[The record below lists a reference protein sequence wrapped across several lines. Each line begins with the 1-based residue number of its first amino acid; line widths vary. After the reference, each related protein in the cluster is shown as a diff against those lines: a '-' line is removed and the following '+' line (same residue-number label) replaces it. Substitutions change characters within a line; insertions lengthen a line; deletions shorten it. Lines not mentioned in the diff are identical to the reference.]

1 MTENTIYLSNN
12 NTNIINNSLI
22 TNLTSN
28 TALSENNTNILFI
41 GIIFVL
47 TILLVISIIILI
59 FLFKKRKKGNPIS
72 NKNMVLNKIILK
84 NPNNSIS
91 LNIVNAKDFQKL
103 QNTSNVSDTG
113 IIQPNNVLNEIKSQN
128 LKEEIHKIINTSS
141 SSDSSRNKRGK
152 RKRANNQNDNNL
164 NSGNKKENNIGNCNP
179 EKSFDSKNIINDGK
193 KEKIADLNTQKLEQ
207 EIKEQIKKYVVEE
220 HNI

>member
-1 MTENTIYLSNN
+1 MSGNITNST
-12 NTNIINNSLI
+12 NTNIINSSLI
-22 TNLTSN
+22 TNITSYN
-28 TALSENNTNILFI
+28 ALSENNTNILFL

-47 TILLVISIIILI
+47 TILLIISIIILI
-59 FLFKKRKKGNPIS
+59 FLFKKRKKGNSIS

-91 LNIVNAKDFQKL
+91 LNIVNPKDFQKL
-103 QNTSNVSDTG
+103 QNTSNVSDAG
-113 IIQPNNVLNEIKSQN
+113 INQQNNVLNEIKTQN

-152 RKRANNQNDNNL
+152 RKRANNQ
-164 NSGNKKENNIGNCNP
+164 GNINENKNGNNIGNSNQ

-193 KEKIADLNTQKLEQ
+193 KENISDVNTQKLEQ

>member
-1 MTENTIYLSNN
+1 MSGNITNST
-12 NTNIINNSLI
+12 NTNIINSSLI
-22 TNLTSN
+22 TNITSYN
-28 TALSENNTNILFI
+28 ALSENNTNILFL

-47 TILLVISIIILI
+47 TILLIISIIILI
-59 FLFKKRKKGNPIS
+59 FLFKKRKKGNSIS

-91 LNIVNAKDFQKL
+91 LNIVNPKDFQKL
-103 QNTSNVSDTG
+103 QNTSNVSDAG
-113 IIQPNNVLNEIKSQN
+113 INQQNNVLNEIKTQN

-152 RKRANNQNDNNL
+152 RKRANNQ
-164 NSGNKKENNIGNCNP
+164 GNINENKNGNNIGNNNQ

-193 KEKIADLNTQKLEQ
+193 KENISDVNTQKLEQ

>member
-1 MTENTIYLSNN
+1 MSENIMNSAHN

-28 TALSENNTNILFI
+28 TILSENNSNILFI

-47 TILLVISIIILI
+47 TILLIISIIILL
-59 FLFKKRKKGNPIS
+59 FLFKKRKKGNSIS
-72 NKNMVLNKIILK
+72 NKNMILNKIILK
-84 NPNNSIS
+84 NPNNNIS
-91 LNIVNAKDFQKL
+91 LNIVNPKDFQKL
-103 QNTSNVSDTG
+103 QNTSNVSDAG

-152 RKRANNQNDNNL
+152 RKRASNQGNNN
-164 NSGNKKENNIGNCNP
+164 GNKNENNIGNNNQ
-179 EKSFDSKNIINDGK
+179 EKSFDSKNIININDGK
-193 KEKIADLNTQKLEQ
+193 KENISDVNTQKLEE

>member
-1 MTENTIYLSNN
+1 MNPANN
-12 NTNIINNSLI
+12 KTNIINNTLI

-28 TALSENNTNILFI
+28 NVISENNSNILFL

-47 TILLVISIIILI
+47 TILLIISIIILI
-59 FLFKKRKKGNPIS
+59 FLFKKRKKGNSVS

-91 LNIVNAKDFQKL
+91 LNIVNPKDFQKL
-103 QNTSNVSDTG
+103 QNTSNVSDAG
-113 IIQPNNVLNEIKSQN
+113 IVQPNNVLNEIKSQN

-152 RKRANNQNDNNL
+152 RKRGSNQGNNNE
-164 NSGNKKENNIGNCNP
+164 NKNENNIGNNNI
-179 EKSFDSKNIINDGK
+179 EKSFDSKNIININDGK
-193 KEKIADLNTQKLEQ
+193 KENISDVNTQKLEQ